1 MFTLIMMILSSLVTL
16 YFARPGFKKAVN
28 YFFSTSDKPGQS
40 TTKDGDQEIPT
51 LDQPVRRERDLGW
64 RAWNKEDEAEQEWTE
79 EDEEADG
86 QRSR

>member
-28 YFFSTSDKPGQS
+28 YFFSTSDKPGQV
-40 TTKDGDQEIPT
+40 TTKDGDQEIPI
-51 LDQPVRRERDLGW
+51 LDTPVKRDLGW
-64 RAWNKEDEAEQEWTE
+64 REWNKEDEAEQAWTE